1 MVLTRDQVGYP
12 PPDSELS
19 TSYDMTIDL
28 RGLGTDTAMV
38 ATGVLATM
46 SAIETAE
53 VLAQVLAITRIK
65 KRSLSQPDRV

>member
-1 MVLTRDQVGYP
+1 
-12 PPDSELS
+12 
-19 TSYDMTIDL
+19 MTIDL

-65 KRSLSQPDRV
+65 KRSLPQPDRV